1 VAETR
6 SARTHHHACLR
17 SRGLTPRWA
26 AGGRGPETI
35 EGMADRMLKRPQAGS
50 IPTLP
55 GVYLFKDAQGRVIYV
70 GKAKSLRARLSNYF
84 QADLHP
90 RTEAMMEAAADLEW
104 IVSESEIG
112 ALHLEVNLIKQH
124 RPRYNVRYRDDKSY
138 PYLAITLDE
147 EYPRARVMRGPK
159 KKGVRYYGPFAHA
172 YAIRDTLDLLLRT
185 FPMRTCSQGVFDRC
199 RRRNRPCLLF
209 DIERCAGPC
218 VRAVSAEQH
227 RDIALQLGDFL
238 AGNTK
243 PVVDRLE
250 QQMRDSAERLE
261 YELAAKYRDQLD
273 NVRKAIA
280 KQQLVSSDRAEMDA
294 IGLDENDLEAA
305 LQVFYVRRGRI
316 TGRKGYVVDKVEEL
330 DPPQLIARFL
340 ERLYTDNEIPKQIL
354 VPIEPEDRDL
364 IETWLSEVRGSKVTI
379 LVPMRGEKRALLETV
394 TENAKQAFTQHRL
407 KRSTDFAAR
416 SRQLRE
422 LQQHLGMIEAPL
434 RIECFDISNTGPAEA
449 VGSMVVF
456 EDGLPKRSDYRRF
469 SIKWTE
475 GPDDVAMM
483 GEVIRRRFAR
493 YLEQKDEQKSR
504 ESRFAYSPN
513 LVVIDGGKGQLNRAV
528 ETMAEVGVSGI
539 KTVSLAKRM
548 EEVFVPESPDPIR
561 IPRTSE
567 ALYLLQQ
574 IRDEAHRFAL
584 AYHRMRR
591 GRRMTRS
598 VLDGI
603 PGLGPIRRKKLLRVF
618 GSVKRMREASL
629 EELAAVQ
636 GVPRTVA
643 EAVVGA
649 LRGDGVD
656 DPARGRAASPD
667 ADRREAS

>member
-1 VAETR
+1 M
-6 SARTHHHACLR
+6 ARRTL
-17 SRGLTPRWA
+17 
-26 AGGRGPETI
+26 E
-35 EGMADRMLKRPQAGS
+35 RPQAGS

-55 GVYLFKDAQGRVIYV
+55 GVYLFRDAQGRVVYV
-70 GKAKSLRARLSNYF
+70 GKAKSLRSRLSNYF
-84 QADLHP
+84 AADLHP
-90 RTEAMMEAAADLEW
+90 RTEAMMEAAADVEW
-104 IVSESEIG
+104 IVTDSEIE
-112 ALHLEVNLIKQH
+112 ALHVEVNLIKQH
-124 RPRYNVRYRDDKSY
+124 QPRYNVRYRDDKSY

-147 EYPRARVMRGPK
+147 EVPRARVMRGPR

-199 RRRNRPCLLF
+199 RRRNRPCLLY

-218 VRAVSAEQH
+218 VGAVSAEEH
-227 RDIALQLGDFL
+227 RAIALQLGDFL
-238 AGNTK
+238 DGNTK
-243 PVVDRLE
+243 PVVERLE
-250 QQMRDSAERLE
+250 QQMRDSSNRTEF
-261 YELAAKYRDQLD
+261 ELAAKYRDQLD

-280 KQQLVSSDRAEMDA
+280 KQQLVSSDRAEIDA
-294 IGLDENDLEAA
+294 IGFDENDLEAA
-305 LQVFYVRRGRI
+305 LQVFYVRRGRV

-330 DPPQLIARFL
+330 ETPQLIARFL

-354 VPIEPEDRDL
+354 VPVEPEDKEL
-364 IETWLSEVRGSKVTI
+364 LETWLTDSRGSKVDI
-379 LVPMRGEKRALLETV
+379 AVPMRGEKRALLETV
-394 TENAKQAFTQHRL
+394 RENARQAFTQHRL

-422 LQQHLGMIEAPL
+422 LQQNLGMDDAPL

-493 YLEQKDEQKSR
+493 FLEEKDETRSR
-504 ESRFAYSPN
+504 ASRFAYSPN

-528 ETMAEVGVSGI
+528 EVMDELGI
-539 KTVSLAKRM
+539 TGITTVSLAKRM
-548 EEVFVPESPDPIR
+548 EEVFVPERADSIR

-567 ALYLLQQ
+567 SLYLLQQ

-584 AYHRMRR
+584 TYHRMRR
-591 GRRMTRS
+591 GKRMTRS

-603 PGLGPIRRKKLLRVF
+603 PGLGPVRRKKLLRVF
-618 GSVKRMREASL
+618 GSVKRMREASI
-629 EELAAVQ
+629 EDLAAVP
-636 GVPRTVA
+636 GIPRAVA
-643 EAVVGA
+643 EAVLGA
-649 LRGDGVD
+649 LRGDGAD
-656 DPARGRAASPD
+656 DPARGRATSLD